1 MSATAA
7 AEGHPLRAALL
18 LLGLVAL
25 CLPACLLFAARSSVG
40 LLAAGLSALA
50 VQVAIL
56 LAPGHAATL
65 PAAWAR
71 TLVSCGAALLAG
83 GLWLGAAWGMRL
95 ARRGGHLQGRSAFRL
110 TRADKEIGT
119 TPAPPP
125 SRRPDHLL
133 SLPWVLAALGAAF
146 PLLYRS
152 YAEVSSPGVP
162 TGLGAYASV
171 LTAFVLLIIA
181 AASTGRSSLGARAG
195 GVAIIVLVLPALAD
209 SHSCLV
215 PPTGPA
221 RAPRPRAR
229 GDHRRR
235 ADAPDVGVGRPYG
248 PPSGPLPRSSPTCA
262 RDRPAFRGG
271 RAATTVSTHKEEL
284 VSTDHPRG
292 QDDTPTPTTPLAA
305 VAPQHDGGPAG
316 SGTAAPQTPGG
327 SDGAAERGAQAGS
340 APMSSTPAEARGGD
354 ASARGAQDA
363 ENPVKGRH
371 PVAGTAASPR
381 PPAADDAVT
390 ASTGA
395 DAGHGAAGDVVA
407 PSTHGWSADHGH
419 AASRH
424 LPHEEL
430 GIAQPL
436 AKSDALL
443 DRNRRGRGQPPYALR
458 MPEARAAAPLARG
471 TSPHQAPSVPETP
484 SVPQAADVPEVPSLP
499 EPSTV
504 PQAPEVPQ
512 TPTLEDTSRE
522 APAAPD
528 S

>member
-1 MSATAA
+1 MSSSRSPYASSSDPVATPPSGLDLAPRGRRWDHILTALAGVALCPAALALIGMSATAA

-209 SHSCLV
+209 PTLAWYRPLVRLV
-215 PPTGPA
+215 PHGPGPA
-221 RAPRPRAR
+221 VIIAVGLMLLTSGWGAHMAR
-229 GDHRRR
+229 RQGRSHEL
-235 ADAPDVGVGRPYG
+235 ADLR
-248 PPSGPLPRSSPTCA
+248 SGPTRLSER
-262 RDRPAFRGG
+262 
-271 RAATTVSTHKEEL
+271 
-284 VSTDHPRG
+284 
-292 QDDTPTPTTPLAA
+292 
-305 VAPQHDGGPAG
+305 AG
-316 SGTAAPQTPGG
+316 SHYGEHTQGGT
-327 SDGAAERGAQAGS
+327 
-340 APMSSTPAEARGGD
+340 
-354 ASARGAQDA
+354 
-363 ENPVKGRH
+363 
-371 PVAGTAASPR
+371 
-381 PPAADDAVT
+381 
-390 ASTGA
+390 
-395 DAGHGAAGDVVA
+395 
-407 PSTHGWSADHGH
+407 
-419 AASRH
+419 
-424 LPHEEL
+424 
-430 GIAQPL
+430 
-436 AKSDALL
+436 
-443 DRNRRGRGQPPYALR
+443 
-458 MPEARAAAPLARG
+458 
-471 TSPHQAPSVPETP
+471 
-484 SVPQAADVPEVPSLP
+484 
-499 EPSTV
+499 
-504 PQAPEVPQ
+504 
-512 TPTLEDTSRE
+512 RE
-522 APAAPD
+522 H
-528 S
+528 